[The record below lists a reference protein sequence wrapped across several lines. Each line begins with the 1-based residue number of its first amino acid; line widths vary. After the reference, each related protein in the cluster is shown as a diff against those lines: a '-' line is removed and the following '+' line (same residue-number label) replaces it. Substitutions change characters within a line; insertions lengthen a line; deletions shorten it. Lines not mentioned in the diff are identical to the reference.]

1 MMAVMENQKLN
12 LKLMKVN
19 MTIADIMVKKWT
31 TKQDFFA
38 RQKKRSKGLNKRKT
52 KSSAGLNYLK
62 VSTK

>member
-1 MMAVMENQKLN
+1 MKEKIKVSRKEKRMRAVMENQKLN

-38 RQKKRSKGLNKRKT
+38 R
-52 KSSAGLNYLK
+52 
-62 VSTK
+62 

>member
-38 RQKKRSKGLNKRKT
+38 R
-52 KSSAGLNYLK
+52 
-62 VSTK
+62 